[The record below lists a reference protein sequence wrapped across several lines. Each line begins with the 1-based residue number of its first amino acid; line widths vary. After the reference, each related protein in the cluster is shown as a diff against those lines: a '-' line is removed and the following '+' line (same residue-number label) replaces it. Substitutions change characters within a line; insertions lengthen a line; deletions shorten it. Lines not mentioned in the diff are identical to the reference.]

1 MDRIPKYTAG
11 MFKKKMPRF
20 GASAIKK
27 PRLPLPPKPRV
38 KKFQAGGDTNDLV
51 PRSMLPD
58 ESAAQLAART
68 RGSKGPEKRFRN
80 RSDLNKSAVE
90 ESIVSPKSYFESLS
104 PQEQKK
110 MFEEYKRKMAEEKR
124 KAEEERK
131 KDREAGEMI
140 QRQDRLFNEQ
150 VRRDIERRRRG
161 ILTARGGGVMK
172 SSHRGDGIAKKGK
185 TRGKFV

>member
-11 MFKKKMPRF
+11 MFKRKMPRF
-20 GASAIKK
+20 GAMAPKK
-27 PRLPLPPKPRV
+27 PRMPKPPKPRV
-38 KKFQAGGDTNDLV
+38 KKFAEGGSADDLV

-58 ESAAQLAART
+58 ETAAQLAARA

-80 RSDLNKSAVE
+80 RSDLNKSDVE
-90 ESIVSPKSYFESLS
+90 ESVVSPKSYFESLS

-110 MFEEYKRKMAEEKR
+110 MLEAYKKKIDEQKR

-131 KDREAGEMI
+131 KDQEAMDMLR
-140 QRQDRLFNEQ
+140 RQDRLFNEQ
-150 VRRDIERRRRG
+150 IQRDMAARRNRIQ
-161 ILTARGGGVMK
+161 TARSGGVMK